1 MRVINRFSGII
12 TVVFLL
18 AVSASSFAGQFK
30 VTRVTDGDTVKVT
43 GNDVKM
49 TIRLVGIDAPEK
61 SKKKNQ
67 PGQPFS
73 QKSTKHLAGLV
84 LNKSVEIKSYGTDR
98 YGRTLGVVFVG
109 GKDMNLEMVK
119 AGLAEVYRGKPAG
132 GLDLEPYR
140 KAEAEAKK
148 AGIGMWSLQDK
159 YISPKEWRRTHK
171 NCGIVEEI
179 YNYWV
184 QPLMKRASVWMDHK
198 TLFPVLEI
206 GFLFWIS

>member
-1 MRVINRFSGII
+1 MKAINRHSGII
-12 TVVFLL
+12 VIVVCLL
-18 AVSASSFAGQFK
+18 ATCAHSLAGQFN

-43 GNDVKM
+43 GNDRNM
-49 TIRLVGIDAPEK
+49 TIRLVGIDAPET

-73 QKSTKHLAGLV
+73 RKSTKYLASLV
-84 LNKSVEIKSYGTDR
+84 LNKSVEVKSYGTDR

-109 GKDMNLEMVK
+109 GKNVNLEMIK

-132 GLDLEPYR
+132 GLDLEPYW

-148 AGIGMWSLQDK
+148 AEIGMWSLREK

-171 NCGIVEEI
+171 
-179 YNYWV
+179 
-184 QPLMKRASVWMDHK
+184 K
-198 TLFPVLEI
+198 
-206 GFLFWIS
+206 